1 MFTPNSSWED
11 KDQFLDVIY
20 WSRQVLAIFMG
31 MIWGFIGI
39 TGFFGIASF
48 VALNSIAVYLYS
60 VRFNNDTEDIME
72 FVKEGFMTSFAGFL
86 VIFSFPSMAIDKSI
100 LLLDFQTFSIIAM
113 MSSKRAK
120 RF

>member
-1 MFTPNSSWED
+1 MRDEQYE
-11 KDQFLDVIY
+11 KLDQFLDVIY

-86 VIFSFPSMAIDKSI
+86 VIFCFPLMAINFID
-100 LLLDFQTFSIIAM
+100 
-113 MSSKRAK
+113 
-120 RF
+120 

>member
-1 MFTPNSSWED
+1 MKKNLPSSSKLNSSDNVWKRMFTPNSSWED

-86 VIFSFPSMAIDKSI
+86 VTWTMMYSAIYY
-100 LLLDFQTFSIIAM
+100 
-113 MSSKRAK
+113 
-120 RF
+120 